1 MLFQLIYSYHEIMS
15 FAPEKKVGSIPYFS
29 LISLLTHN
37 YVGYFYLS
45 LSTLCQGSG
54 RSRILISSLILVRY
68 TFILLPFVS
77 KDNGS

>member
-29 LISLLTHN
+29 LISLLTYN

-45 LSTLCQGSG
+45 LSTPCQGSG